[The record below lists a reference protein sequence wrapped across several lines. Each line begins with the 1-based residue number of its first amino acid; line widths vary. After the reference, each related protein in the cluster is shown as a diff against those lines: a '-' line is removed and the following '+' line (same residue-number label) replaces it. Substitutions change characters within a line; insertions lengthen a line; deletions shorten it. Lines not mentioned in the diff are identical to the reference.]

1 MLFRHVHR
9 QRHLRRRRINQPIE
23 IDQMPAA
30 HETQRIEELG
40 RGGVTGDHPARVAHL
55 PTDVG
60 RQILSAGRCA
70 DQQIER
76 VKARALK
83 LVQYAGGEN
92 AALAAAFADQRH
104 LTAERV

>member
-1 MLFRHVHR
+1 
-9 QRHLRRRRINQPIE
+9 
-23 IDQMPAA
+23 MPAA
-30 HETQRIEELG
+30 HEAQRIEELG
-40 RGGVTGDHPARVAHL
+40 RGGITGNHPTRVSHL
-55 PTDVG
+55 PADIG
-60 RQILSAGRCA
+60 GQILGAGRRA